1 MPMFDS
7 WLRSPVVAVVR
18 EALGP
23 AAHQAERVIVVGDA
37 GLAKA
42 LIAAGHA
49 SRAAA
54 VSARAAKH
62 LPALVAGTATALDL
76 TTHSLAAL
84 VGVGAGGAD
93 GTAQVAEW
101 VRTVAPGGRVV
112 LVDRCAPALAS
123 KRALCAGLGE
133 IEQRVS
139 GRTVVTSGVVPASL

>member
-1 MPMFDS
+1 MFDS

-23 AAHQAERVIVVGDA
+23 AALQAERVIVVGDA

-54 VSARAAKH
+54 VSLRAAKH
-62 LPALVAGTATALDL
+62 LPALVEGTAAALDL
-76 TTHSLAAL
+76 PAHSLAA
-84 VGVGAGGAD
+84 VIGVGAAGAD
-93 GTAQVAEW
+93 GTARLAEW
-101 VRTVAPGGRVV
+101 MRTVAPGGRVV
-112 LVDRCAPALAS
+112 LVDRCAPAQAS
-123 KRALCAGLGE
+123 TRALCAGLGE

-139 GRTVVTSGVVPASL
+139 GRTVVTSGIVPTPL

>member
-1 MPMFDS
+1 MFDS

-23 AAHQAERVIVVGDA
+23 AANQADRVIVVGDA

-62 LPALVAGTATALDL
+62 LPALVEGTANALDL
-76 TTHSLAAL
+76 ATDSLTA
-84 VGVGAGGAD
+84 VIGVGAGGVD
-93 GTAQVAEW
+93 GTARVAEW

-112 LVDRCAPALAS
+112 LVDRCAPAQAS
-123 KRALCAGLGE
+123 ARALCAGLGE

-139 GRTVVTSGVVPASL
+139 GRTVVTSGIVPVSM